1 MECGVM
7 ANALSRNLVVEE
19 DLQEIINADLPWA
32 DFEDKTVL
40 ISGANGLLPAYMVET
55 LLYLNEKRK
64 AHPTKVIALVRNREK
79 AQARFAAYQHRD
91 DLQLIVQDVCVPLAI
106 HERIDCVI
114 HAASQASPKFFGQD
128 PVGTLS
134 ANVLGTYNLLN
145 LAKDKQVKGF
155 LFFSSSEVYGQ
166 VDSSQI
172 PIKEDFY
179 GYVDPTDVR
188 SCYAESKRMGE
199 TMCVAWAHQYNV
211 PAKTV
216 RPFHTYGP
224 GMRLDDGRVFADF
237 VADIVNN
244 RDIVMKSDG
253 STVRSFCYLAD
264 ATLGFFT
271 ILLKGEIGQAYNIG
285 NDQGEISILDLANL
299 LVASFPEKGLKV
311 VKQDFAFSSGYLKSP
326 ISRNC
331 PDISRA
337 HALGWQPQTS
347 VKDGFERTV
356 RSFS

>member
-1 MECGVM
+1 ME
-7 ANALSRNLVVEE
+7 NTRSRNPVIEE
-19 DLQEIINADLPWA
+19 DLQDIINADLPWA

-64 AHPTKVIALVRNREK
+64 VHSTKVIGLVRNREK

-91 DLQLIVQDVCVPLAI
+91 DLQLIVQDVCAPLAI
-106 HERIDCVI
+106 YERIDYVI
-114 HAASQASPKFFGQD
+114 HAASQASPKYFGQD
-128 PVGTLS
+128 PAGTLS

-166 VDSSQI
+166 VDPSRI
-172 PIKEDFY
+172 PIKENFY

-211 PAKTV
+211 PAKIV

-224 GMRLDDGRVFADF
+224 SMRLDDGRVFADF

-253 STVRSFCYLAD
+253 SSIRPFCYLAD
-264 ATLGFFT
+264 ATVGFFT

-299 LVASFPEKGLKV
+299 LVTSFPEKRLKV
-311 VKQDFAFSSGYLKSP
+311 VKQDFAFPPGYLKSP

-331 PDISRA
+331 PDISKA